1 MAQEDKKS
9 NTKEKDGLMTKIS
22 LVSLLIVLL
31 FIIEIYEIINDAGNL
46 IAIGMIGVFILAA
59 VYVETALIHGM
70 MQKKAEEQEEA
81 YNNVY
86 RSEKASYLLMRKY
99 FDQIEQRIAS
109 LERKSGLPFKELV
122 TAQKALAKVQISRS
136 RENTEALMNSNDRM
150 IEKIINVQKTME
162 ASAGSG
168 DKEIAAFQEG
178 NKGVLEKQQEIL
190 AYLKELES
198 TLKNQIA
205 ESADKFASMKMQM
218 PEMPVPEPALKVEEA
233 PLEELPAEEPVIDD
247 VPSEPSPENLFE
259 NALEEVPAEM
269 PDIDTVTEPEPE
281 RVPPLHPELEEDID
295 KVEIGDFDFSD
306 ILGGGSSESEMDQM
320 LQGLEPAMADAI
332 EDLPAV
338 EEEPQ
343 LESLSAA
350 EEPQLSDLEKSDPN
364 HKMTPDEIAALVAGA
379 ETEPSKEEQ
388 PEEPDMS
395 VDEIAA
401 LVAESGIADDELHL
415 DTVLPDEQVQKQ
427 PEKPA
432 MPDLSDPGHM
442 MSPDEIAALI
452 ANTGALEEPEPVKEE
467 KPAMPDL
474 SDPGHMMSPDE
485 IAALIANM

>member
-178 NKGVLEKQQEIL
+178 
-190 AYLKELES
+190 
-198 TLKNQIA
+198 
-205 ESADKFASMKMQM
+205 
-218 PEMPVPEPALKVEEA
+218 
-233 PLEELPAEEPVIDD
+233 
-247 VPSEPSPENLFE
+247 
-259 NALEEVPAEM
+259 
-269 PDIDTVTEPEPE
+269 DTGIFK
-281 RVPPLHPELEEDID
+281 RIR
-295 KVEIGDFDFSD
+295 IY
-306 ILGGGSSESEMDQM
+306 
-320 LQGLEPAMADAI
+320 A
-332 EDLPAV
+332 
-338 EEEPQ
+338 
-343 LESLSAA
+343 
-350 EEPQLSDLEKSDPN
+350 EKSD
-364 HKMTPDEIAALVAGA
+364 
-379 ETEPSKEEQ
+379 
-388 PEEPDMS
+388 
-395 VDEIAA
+395 
-401 LVAESGIADDELHL
+401 SGICR
-415 DTVLPDEQVQKQ
+415 
-427 PEKPA
+427 
-432 MPDLSDPGHM
+432 
-442 MSPDEIAALI
+442 
-452 ANTGALEEPEPVKEE
+452 
-467 KPAMPDL
+467 
-474 SDPGHMMSPDE
+474 
-485 IAALIANM
+485 